1 MSFPRLALGVL
12 LACSIPL
19 ASGAEQLTAKSPDRW
34 VGSWMVAPQ
43 AVSLN
48 PAAPG
53 FNRAPTLD
61 GVTVRQIVLP
71 TLSGKALRLRISN
84 RFGTQAL
91 RIGGVTV
98 AASAHGAAVRRDT
111 LHEVTFDGGDALSI
125 PAGQALLSDAV
136 ALPVVAGKAMTVSF
150 WMPDR
155 IAPTTW
161 HKIASQVNFIAA
173 HGNFSKDASGA
184 AFQRRFTA
192 YLWLDGMDV
201 EVGPSEH
208 SAALVTI
215 GDSITDGMRSTLNA
229 NRRWPDNLARRLRAA
244 GMHHLAVL
252 NAGISGNRL
261 LHDSPCYGPSLLQ
274 RFSRDALGQP
284 GVRAVI
290 LLVGI
295 NDINFGF
302 VPPHPGLDCD
312 VPHVKVT
319 AAELIA
325 GYEDLIAQ
333 AHAKGVAIYGGT
345 ITPASLPASREA
357 IRQAVNAWMH
367 SSGAFDGVI
376 DFDAALRDPAHPAR
390 LLPRF
395 DSGDHVHPSDAGYAA
410 MAAAVPIRFLRL
422 AAPSAVGLAEQTR

>member
-1 MSFPRLALGVL
+1 MTLHRLALGVL
-12 LACSIPL
+12 LASGITL
-19 ASGAEQLTAKSPDRW
+19 VFGAERPADQSANHW
-34 VGSWMVAPQ
+34 VGTWMVAPQ

-48 PAAPG
+48 PAAPS

-61 GVTVRQIVLP
+61 RMTLRQIVMP
-71 TLSGKALRLRISN
+71 TLSGSALRLRISN

-91 RIGGVTV
+91 RLGGVTV
-98 AASAHGAAVRRDT
+98 AASALGAAVQQGT
-111 LHEVTFDGGDALSI
+111 LREVTFHGKNTVSI
-125 PAGQALLSDAV
+125 PAGQTLLSDTV
-136 ALPVVAGKAMTVSF
+136 ALPVVAGRAMAVSL
-150 WMPDR
+150 WVPDR
-155 IAPTTW
+155 IVPRTW
-161 HKIASQVNFIAA
+161 HKMANQVNFIADR
-173 HGNFSKDASGA
+173 GDFSKNVNGA
-184 AFQRRFTA
+184 PFQRRFTA

-201 EVGPSEH
+201 EVGPSEDN
-208 SAALVTI
+208 AALVTI
-215 GDSITDGMRSTLNA
+215 GDSITDGMHSTLDA
-229 NRRWPDNLARRLRAA
+229 NRRWPDDFARRLRAA
-244 GMHHLAVL
+244 GMHHVAVL

-274 RFSRDALGQP
+274 RFSRDALGQA

-325 GYEDLIAQ
+325 GYKDLIGQ

-345 ITPASLPASREA
+345 ITPASLPPSREA
-357 IRQAVNAWMH
+357 IRQAVNAWMRH
-367 SSGAFDGVI
+367 SGAFDGVI
-376 DFDAALRDPAHPAR
+376 DFDAALRDPAHPIR

-395 DSGDHVHPSDAGYAA
+395 DSGDHVHPNDAGYAA
-410 MAAAVPIRFLRL
+410 MAAAVPIQFLSL
-422 AAPSAVGLAEQTR
+422 AAPARSTLRSAP